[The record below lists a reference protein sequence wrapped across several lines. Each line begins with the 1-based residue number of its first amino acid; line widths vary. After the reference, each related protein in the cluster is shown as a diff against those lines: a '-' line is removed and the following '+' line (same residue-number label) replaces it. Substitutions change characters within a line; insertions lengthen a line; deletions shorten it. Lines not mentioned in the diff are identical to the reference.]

1 METDYYCKYVLLSR
15 TAGDLRILHVS
26 LSHAVV
32 TASNEEQEQEVL
44 AVRVLA
50 GAGVAA
56 AALALASWSE
66 VLLPAAGSD
75 SAPPEQQQQ
84 QQQQHLRASEA
95 APRLPCERRHLW
107 AFVSAVPWVLF
118 APAH

>member
-1 METDYYCKYVLLSR
+1 VVLLSR
-15 TAGDLRILHVS
+15 TAGALRILS
-26 LSHAVV
+26 RSTHAVV
-32 TASNEEQEQEVL
+32 TASNEEQEVL

-50 GAGVAA
+50 GAGVVA

-84 QQQQHLRASEA
+84 QLQHLRASAA
-95 APRLPCERRHLW
+95 APRPPCERCHLW

-118 APAH
+118 FQ